1 MGEPTVFIDDAAV
14 AARSAEVPAASFANG
29 MNLGGSN
36 AAGVGINMN
45 EGAVVGEPQQF
56 TLLDQGNLADGFT
69 PAPRVPQTSQHIG
82 GYPYVA
88 AVAYP
93 SSGGVSGVLPEA
105 SIRFGTTP
113 TNAAKEAD
121 PALDGTLT
129 PIANSV
135 LNSLAEGWV
144 AAV

>member
-29 MNLGGSN
+29 CNIAGSC

-56 TLLDQGNLADGFT
+56 TLNDQRGDA
-69 PAPRVPQTSQHIG
+69 RVPQTSQHIG

-88 AVAYP
+88 AAAYP
-93 SSGGVSGVLPEA
+93 SSGGQEGTLPDA

-113 TNAAKEAD
+113 TNAEKEAD

-135 LNSLAEGWV
+135 LNDLATGWV